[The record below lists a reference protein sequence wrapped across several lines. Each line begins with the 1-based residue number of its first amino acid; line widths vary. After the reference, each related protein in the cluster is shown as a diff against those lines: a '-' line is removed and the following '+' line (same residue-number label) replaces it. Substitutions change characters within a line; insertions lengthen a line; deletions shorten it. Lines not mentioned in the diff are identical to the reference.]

1 MMRALFS
8 GVSGLKTHQTRMD
21 VIGNNIANVN
31 TVGYKSSSMQFQDTV
46 SQTLQSATGPN
57 EATGRAGM
65 NARQIGLGVN
75 TAAIYSNITAA
86 GAPETTGN
94 PFDVRLNGDSFFV
107 VSDGSNQYYTRSGA
121 FTVDTN
127 GTLAMQSN
135 GYTVQ
140 GYGTTTQMVNGAQE
154 ITIDTSSLTS
164 LDIMSK
170 ENSTYEAA
178 ATTNAYITGIIDDSD
193 SNVSTRNG
201 HGLTMEVYD
210 NRGNAY
216 TIRLRISNQNWTAAD
231 PASTKTSGTYYISV
245 SDIIGP
251 DKKSIVTQNDGETT
265 AQYEQRK
272 TNFFNSLNF
281 FSSAQATTTG
291 TPPVTTVAEV
301 AATNALAINFN
312 TTNGKISGP
321 LINSTVDR
329 GDADNPSKGCGFTF
343 NMKLLAG
350 IVESPT
356 GVTNTA
362 GTGVTPTASTAGT
375 AGSIAW
381 TGAGGEAVT
390 LAANDAFTEQIQ
402 FDLSTLLNVGNKGT
416 STANGA
422 KGGTNSTAG
431 SGWTVGNLHALTIGT
446 DGKINGSY
454 SNGQTKLLG
463 QIATATFSNASG
475 LEKQGDNL
483 FGSTLNSGEAVIGDV
498 TASGGS
504 MQTGELEMSNVDL
517 AAQFTTMITTQRG
530 FQANSR
536 IISVSDQ
543 ILEELVNL
551 KR

>member
-1 MMRALFS
+1 MMRSLFS

-46 SQTLQSATGPN
+46 SQTLQNATGPN

-231 PASTKTSGTYYISV
+231 PASTKANGTYYISV

-251 DKKSIVTQNDGETT
+251 DKKS
-265 AQYEQRK
+265 
-272 TNFFNSLNF
+272 
-281 FSSAQATTTG
+281 
-291 TPPVTTVAEV
+291 
-301 AATNALAINFN
+301 
-312 TTNGKISGP
+312 
-321 LINSTVDR
+321 
-329 GDADNPSKGCGFTF
+329 
-343 NMKLLAG
+343 
-350 IVESPT
+350 
-356 GVTNTA
+356 
-362 GTGVTPTASTAGT
+362 
-375 AGSIAW
+375 
-381 TGAGGEAVT
+381 
-390 LAANDAFTEQIQ
+390 
-402 FDLSTLLNVGNKGT
+402 
-416 STANGA
+416 
-422 KGGTNSTAG
+422 
-431 SGWTVGNLHALTIGT
+431 
-446 DGKINGSY
+446 
-454 SNGQTKLLG
+454 
-463 QIATATFSNASG
+463 
-475 LEKQGDNL
+475 
-483 FGSTLNSGEAVIGDV
+483 
-498 TASGGS
+498 
-504 MQTGELEMSNVDL
+504 
-517 AAQFTTMITTQRG
+517 
-530 FQANSR
+530 
-536 IISVSDQ
+536 
-543 ILEELVNL
+543 
-551 KR
+551 